1 MQVILFFFFALPQ
14 PGLEIIAFLLCRV
27 AHIAMS

>member
-1 MQVILFFFFALPQ
+1 MQVILFFFALPQ